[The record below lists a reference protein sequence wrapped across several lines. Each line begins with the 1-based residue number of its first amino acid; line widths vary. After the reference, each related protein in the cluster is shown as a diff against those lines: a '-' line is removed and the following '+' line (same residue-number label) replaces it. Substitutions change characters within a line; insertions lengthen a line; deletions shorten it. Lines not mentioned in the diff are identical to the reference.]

1 MGKRKRIRFAR
12 ITSLALTVSM
22 IITMNGVSVAAGSV
36 NSGVKPEEKW
46 IKISSVRD
54 FQRISKNLDGNYILT
69 DDIDFGGKSYQP
81 IGDNKEP
88 FTGTLNGDG
97 HILSNVN
104 IEAEDQKDSLFAG
117 LFGVV
122 DSAKISDL
130 AVEECEITSDTKNGI
145 YAGVIAG
152 KMNNTSLENVYV
164 DGKITSEKDTAYTLG
179 GIAGAVFQN
188 NDTAKEEIE
197 YNISSA
203 VSNVEIQT
211 AKGAHG
217 EKGTLAGYVE
227 DTALVRN
234 SYALIDHEKLFGT
247 ELTEKNGCGIL
258 SEETRKKKDCYIGF
272 DFAKVWKITKGG
284 ARLQSQ
290 TYTEQ
295 KSGDGKDKKETTALV
310 VTGSATKSQEEN
322 KGSLQVAS
330 LGKKIKTFASSL
342 KASANDLI
350 SLTSTGDLVSGD
362 YTYTVSGEN
371 ATITGYT
378 GSAGSLT
385 IPESL
390 DGNTVTGIGYE
401 AFKGNTTIKN
411 ISIPKQIAS
420 IGSSAFAGCS
430 SLETVELHYND
441 AMINTSA
448 SGVQPYSLS
457 IGAYAFENDEKLTSI
472 NLTENVTSIGN
483 NAFAGC
489 TEMSSLILPESLKSI
504 GYYMI
509 KGTKISSIT
518 IPKNVTYSVSNGM
531 NGAMSGAL
539 KLNTVIF
546 EEGITKIPSYICASD
561 DYTSYITK
569 VVIPDTVESIG
580 DYSFYKCE
588 SLSTVS
594 IPKRVASIGR
604 SAFAGCSNL
613 ETVELHY
620 NDEMINTSTSGVQPY
635 SLSIGD
641 YAFENDE
648 KLTNI
653 NLTENVTNIGDYAF
667 AGCTEMNSLTLPES
681 LKRIGYYMIKGTK
694 ISSITIPKNVTYSVS
709 NGMNG
714 AMSGA
719 LKLNTVI
726 FEEGMTRIPNYIC
739 ASYSYTSYITKV
751 VIPDT
756 VESIGDKSFYNCNN
770 LTIYGYK
777 NSYAEEYATEN
788 SIPFVSV
795 AISKNMTAAQVL
807 AKLDT
812 KKLLN
817 NISLGSATVDGPTV
831 TVGNKTFTLF
841 SIPTSMDVE
850 LGDKVQAKVDTEK
863 KTIQVMIG
871 FDEFSGSAKLDGD
884 SNSDTYWK
892 ESYKKVKSLYTGVN
906 GKTKGTKDLYN
917 GFRSM
922 RHHLKQFDASMSVKA
937 SASAAGYIEFSYA
950 SGEIV
955 FSNGGVLLE
964 AELGS
969 SWDYPLACAPAV
981 YVTFGLSAGFDG
993 SLTLV
998 RQDTMNYTPGI
1009 DANFALKATMGVGAG
1024 AKKLK
1029 TYAEVGLNGSLNV
1042 GVDYTPGDNLS
1053 DTLTLK
1059 LKSSMYAK
1067 GEVFGYDVYSFTR
1080 DFDDVQLYPK
1090 SRLRMKKAFSNVN
1103 IPYELEEAENS
1114 DRTNGTVIRSSLKK
1128 LRGTPNITYAEK
1140 NVYKYCAPQLAY
1152 LNDGTMLLVWIDDD
1166 SSKTNVNKTSLMY
1179 SVFDGA
1185 SWSTPQSIG
1194 ETGGANDYPSIY
1206 CDGEK
1211 VDIVWQKADKLEDDA
1226 ALTELLETVELYSV
1240 TYSDGRMGEVTQVT
1254 SDNSAYEMMQ
1264 SVAVNGD
1271 RKTVVWVENS
1281 DNDPFQATGT
1291 ESVQM
1296 AVYDA
1301 GKWTQSTVAENLENV
1316 SNLCASYAGDKL
1328 QIAYETVSGDAG
1340 KIVLVQ
1346 NGTSTEFTGTNAEL
1360 ESGNLYYTDDK
1371 GLQAYDAATNVTE
1384 MIRQGVSG
1392 EFTVLDNGTDKA
1404 LVTTIYNGYDSE
1416 LVYYFFDRTTGEWSD
1431 EVKLTDEKKYI
1442 RDYSAVMDKN
1452 GKISAAVNFITIDED
1467 EIYGDAELE
1476 VRSFA
1481 DIENVTVSD
1490 TAYYDNDAVVPG
1502 TRLPL
1507 HFTVKNNG
1515 TVTLESLNIEVLD
1528 KDGSVLENGTM
1539 DCTLIPGEETELTY
1553 EYLLPETIANQSLSI
1568 KAYTDKEVKL
1578 SDNTADF
1585 EIGFADL
1592 AVGQVYLSGTKTD
1605 AVLKGTVLD
1614 QGYVDA
1620 ENVTVKVYSGNAE
1633 GDLIETKT
1641 FNTLRKSDEKAFEV
1655 SIPEAYLEVNPLVD
1669 GNSLYVVAET
1679 TSKEGDYSNNSAI
1692 YMVKSEIEQPL
1703 VLNKE
1708 SVIFRRGESAQIDLV
1723 YSAVLDPKTAEV
1735 SWKSEDEAVAVVD
1748 AGRITAV
1755 GTGKTTITAEAGGY
1769 TAVCEVTVSDDVA
1782 VTGISL
1788 SDATVMLT
1796 AGETKQITAN
1806 VLPAN
1811 ATNKKVTWESSD
1823 PSVATVS
1830 NNGLVQA
1837 LAVGKAEISAMTEDG
1852 SKRASLKVTVYQET
1866 DTICTVK
1873 FSGGTGASGS
1883 RPKSLKGITGTLVTL
1898 PENSY
1903 EKDGFEFVGWTD
1915 GKNTYPEGSQYRIPY
1930 TDVTLTAVWNEIPV
1944 VQYTIVS
1951 SVEEGGKI
1959 SPSGETLVN
1968 EGESQEYTITAEE
1981 GYILADVQVDG
1992 ESVGAVTSYI
2002 FEEVKGDHTI
2012 KALFRKEAV
2021 VKVESIVLDQTKVT
2035 LEKTQTITLNASI
2048 VPEDATDQQLKWT
2061 TSDVEVASVAGG
2073 VVTAVGAGT
2082 AEITAEAQDGSGVKA
2097 VCEVTVTENAGQ
2109 PDPSGT
2115 PKPTADSN
2123 ATGTPKPTEDP
2134 DATETSKPTAD
2145 PNETETPK
2153 PVKTPENTRTPQT
2166 TKQPLQTL
2174 IPEPTEQP
2182 ARVDKAGRIILDKA
2196 NFWEKLLETVSF
2208 GIYKAPNTTVTIESY
2223 LENSSRYY
2231 YVDNSGEETVKDIT
2245 ALKSDDISWKEYTG
2259 EISLESDKNVVY
2271 AKIID
2276 NSTQQEYYL
2285 CSDGIVIRRDGDQT
2299 VTEAPVTT
2307 GQPGA
2312 SAVPTPAGNTGSAA
2326 APTQSPKASSTAKA
2340 AVGKVIKDSSGTT
2353 YKVTAGNTVE
2363 YTQPKDQS
2371 LTSVVIPET
2380 VVLNG
2385 VSYKV
2390 TSISKSA
2397 LAGCTKLK
2405 KASIGKNITVIGDKA
2420 FYNCKALTKI
2430 VIPASVVKIGK
2441 QAFAK
2446 CKKLKQITIKTSKLT
2461 DQSVGK
2467 NAFKGIYKKPV
2478 VKVPKSRKKLYK
2490 KVLKAKGMTANAG
2503 IK

>member
-1 MGKRKRIRFAR
+1 
-12 ITSLALTVSM
+12 
-22 IITMNGVSVAAGSV
+22 MN
-36 NSGVKPEEKW
+36 
-46 IKISSVRD
+46 
-54 FQRISKNLDGNYILT
+54 
-69 DDIDFGGKSYQP
+69 
-81 IGDNKEP
+81 
-88 FTGTLNGDG
+88 
-97 HILSNVN
+97 
-104 IEAEDQKDSLFAG
+104 
-117 LFGVV
+117 
-122 DSAKISDL
+122 
-130 AVEECEITSDTKNGI
+130 
-145 YAGVIAG
+145 
-152 KMNNTSLENVYV
+152 
-164 DGKITSEKDTAYTLG
+164 
-179 GIAGAVFQN
+179 
-188 NDTAKEEIE
+188 
-197 YNISSA
+197 
-203 VSNVEIQT
+203 
-211 AKGAHG
+211 
-217 EKGTLAGYVE
+217 
-227 DTALVRN
+227 
-234 SYALIDHEKLFGT
+234 
-247 ELTEKNGCGIL
+247 
-258 SEETRKKKDCYIGF
+258 
-272 DFAKVWKITKGG
+272 
-284 ARLQSQ
+284 
-290 TYTEQ
+290 
-295 KSGDGKDKKETTALV
+295 
-310 VTGSATKSQEEN
+310 
-322 KGSLQVAS
+322 
-330 LGKKIKTFASSL
+330 
-342 KASANDLI
+342 
-350 SLTSTGDLVSGD
+350 SLT
-362 YTYTVSGEN
+362 
-371 ATITGYT
+371 
-378 GSAGSLT
+378 
-385 IPESL
+385 
-390 DGNTVTGIGYE
+390 
-401 AFKGNTTIKN
+401 
-411 ISIPKQIAS
+411 
-420 IGSSAFAGCS
+420 
-430 SLETVELHYND
+430 
-441 AMINTSA
+441 
-448 SGVQPYSLS
+448 
-457 IGAYAFENDEKLTSI
+457 
-472 NLTENVTSIGN
+472 
-483 NAFAGC
+483 
-489 TEMSSLILPESLKSI
+489 LPESLTRM
-504 GYYMI
+504 GYYVI

-518 IPKNVTYSVSNGM
+518 IPKNVKNSDTDSYGYP
-531 NGAMSGAL
+531 NGAMAGAL

-546 EEGITKIPSYICASD
+546 EKGMTKIPGYICASSS
-561 DYTSYITK
+561 YTSYITK

-594 IPKRVASIGR
+594 IPKQVATIGS
-604 SAFAGCSNL
+604 SAFAGCSSL

-620 NDEMINTSTSGVQPY
+620 NDAMINTSTSGVQPY

-641 YAFENDE
+641 NAFENDE
-648 KLTNI
+648 KLTSI
-653 NLTENVTNIGDYAF
+653 NLTENVTSIGDYAF

-681 LKRIGYYMIKGTK
+681 LKELGYYVIRGTK
-694 ISSITIPKNVTYSVS
+694 ISSITIPKNVTYSDS
-709 NGMNG
+709 NSGNG
-714 AMSGA
+714 AMAGA

-726 FEEGMTRIPNYIC
+726 FEEGMTKIPNYIC
-739 ASYSYTSYITKV
+739 ASSSYTSYITKV

-788 SIPFVSV
+788 SIQFVSV

-831 TVGNKTFTLF
+831 TIGNKTFTLF

-863 KTIQVMIG
+863 KTIQIMIG

-892 ESYKKVKSLYTGVN
+892 ESYKKVKSLYTGVT

-922 RHHLKQFDASMSVKA
+922 RHHLKKFDASMSVKA

-1042 GVDYTPGDNLS
+1042 GVDYTPGDNLA

-1067 GEVFGYDVYSFTR
+1067 GEVFGYDVYSVTR

-1090 SRLRMKKAFSNVN
+1090 GRSRMKTAFSNVN

-1114 DRTNGTVIRSSLKK
+1114 DRTNGIVTHSSLQE
-1128 LRGTPNITYAEK
+1128 LVAAPNITYAEK

-1166 SSKTNVNKTSLMY
+1166 SSKMNVNKTSLMY

-1185 SWSTPQSIG
+1185 SWSTPESIG
-1194 ETGGANDYPSIY
+1194 ETGGANDYPSIH

-1211 VDIVWQKADKLEDDA
+1211 VDIVWQKADKLDDDA
-1226 ALTELLETVELYSV
+1226 TLTELLKTVELYSV
-1240 TYSDGRMGEVTQVT
+1240 TYSDGKMGEVTQVT
-1254 SDNSAYEMMQ
+1254 SDNSVYEMMQ

-1271 RKTVVWVENS
+1271 QKTVIWVENS

-1291 ESVQM
+1291 ESIQM
-1296 AVYDA
+1296 AVYDD
-1301 GKWTQSTVAENLENV
+1301 GKWARSTVAGDLENV

-1328 QIAYETVSGDAG
+1328 QIAYETVSGDEG

-1346 NGTSTEFTGTNAEL
+1346 NRKSTEFTGTNAEL
-1360 ESGNLYYTDDK
+1360 ESGILYYTDDK
-1371 GLQAYDAATNVTE
+1371 GLQAYDVATNVTE

-1476 VRSFA
+1476 VRSFT
-1481 DIENVTVSD
+1481 DIEDVTVSD

-1502 TRLPL
+1502 NRLPL

-1553 EYLLPETIANQSLSI
+1553 EYLLPETITNQSLSI
-1568 KAYTDKEVKL
+1568 KAYTDNEVKL

-1605 AVLKGTVLD
+1605 AVLKGTVLN

-1655 SIPEAYLEVNPLVD
+1655 SIPEAYMEVNPLVD
-1669 GNSLYVVAET
+1669 GNSLYVVAGT
-1679 TSKEGDYSNNSAI
+1679 TSEEGDYSNNSAI
-1692 YMVKSEIEQPL
+1692 YMVKSETEQPL

-1708 SVIFRRGESAQIDLV
+1708 SVTLRSGESAQIDLV

-1755 GTGKTTITAEAGGY
+1755 GTGKITITAEAGGY

-1811 ATNKKVTWESSD
+1811 ATSKKVTWESSD

-1830 NNGLVQA
+1830 DNGLVQA

-1852 SKRASLKVTVYQET
+1852 SKRASLKVTVYQEA

-1883 RPKSLKGITGTLVTL
+1883 RPKSLKGTNGTLVTL

-1915 GKNTYPEGSQYRIPY
+1915 GRNTYPEGSLYRIPY

-1951 SVEEGGKI
+1951 SAEEGGKI
-1959 SPSGETLVN
+1959 SPFGETLVN

-1992 ESVGAVTSYI
+1992 ESVGAVSSYI
-2002 FEEVKGDHTI
+2002 FEDVKSDHTI

-2021 VKVESIVLDQTKVT
+2021 VKVESIVLDQKKVT

-2048 VPEDATDQQLKWT
+2048 APEDATDQQLKWT

-2115 PKPTADSN
+2115 PGPTADPD

-2134 DATETSKPTAD
+2134 EAA
-2145 PNETETPK
+2145 ETEAPDKTITPN

-2174 IPEPTEQP
+2174 IPELTEQP

-2285 CSDGIVIRRDGDQT
+2285 CSDGIVIRKDGDQT
-2299 VTEAPVTT
+2299 VTEAPVMT

-2312 SAVPTPAGNTGSAA
+2312 SAVPTPAGNTGSAVTPTPAGNTGSAVTPTPTGNTGSAA

-2380 VVLNG
+2380 VLLNG

-2397 LAGCTKLK
+2397 FAGCTKLK
-2405 KASIGKNITVIGDKA
+2405 KVSIGKNITVIGDKA

-2490 KVLKAKGMTANAG
+2490 KVLKAKGMPANAG